1 MKRSGDSLLQAH
13 GLTSQQWTILLH
25 LASDPN
31 LPLFQN
37 RKKVTPVIASELAAA
52 FMVSRAN
59 ISNLLTALLD
69 KKLIFE
75 TEDEMDRRRKIFML
89 TESGKKVVQ
98 EISPRRQIANQ
109 ELFAEF
115 TEEEKGQFL
124 GFIQRCMPSS

>member
-1 MKRSGDSLLQAH
+1 MKRSGDSVLQAH

-59 ISNLLTALLD
+59 ISNLLTALLE

-98 EISPRRQIANQ
+98 EISPKRQIANQ
-109 ELFAEF
+109 ELFANF
-115 TEEEKGQFL
+115 TEEEKNQFL
-124 GFIQRCMPSS
+124 NFIQRCMPS